1 MGSGLALTGL
11 CRTNLLYRLEGD
23 ATHGKC
29 KNPPLSNG
37 VAPYF
42 RWRPAIDH
50 VNCTNGQ
57 S

>member
-42 RWRPAIDH
+42 RWRPTIDH